1 MKDVNQEKPSV
12 IVDFS
17 HMGRK
22 ITGIERISEELF
34 SAAVLKQFNVMHT
47 RPATALGM
55 IKAQWLDIPLLARKN
70 PQAQLLFPGFPPSIL
85 ISMLFGKRV
94 VPYIHD
100 LFLLERPKELNIRA
114 RLYMRPS
121 FIYAIKNLKIFFVN
135 SQTTA
140 DHLAKVARPDARIY
154 KLRPRA
160 ENIFKFEFKERY
172 LPEGNTALKIVM
184 LGTLEPRKNYLFA
197 AKITQQLS
205 AQLGRPVELHIS
217 GREGWGGVPEM
228 LKPYSH
234 VQYHGYLAMDEL
246 RNLVDSS
253 HLFLCTSLDEG
264 LGLPLLEVLYS
275 GIPIIASDIAVFN
288 EVTANTRSIL
298 ISNSNEAAACQA
310 IVAKLADGQFFEAS
324 GRDAKNAIEM
334 WNAQVLKDKEL
345 VFSRVLA
352 KWMDTE
358 EY

>member
-1 MKDVNQEKPSV
+1 MKAKNSDNPGL

-34 SAAVLKQFNVMHT
+34 SPSALKKFNVLHT
-47 RPATALGM
+47 KPATALGM

-70 PQAQLLFPGFPPSIL
+70 PQAQILFPGFPPSIL

-100 LFLLERPKELNIRA
+100 LFLLERPEELNIRA

-121 FIYAIKNLKIFFVN
+121 FIYAIKNLKMFFVN

-140 DHLAKVARPDARIY
+140 DNLARVTRPDAKIY

-160 ENIFKFEFKERY
+160 ENVFSLNFKDRS
-172 LPEGNTALKIVM
+172 LPAGNAPLKMMM

-197 AKITQQLS
+197 AQMTQQLS

-217 GREGWGGVPEM
+217 GREGWGNVLET
-228 LKPYSH
+228 LKPYPH
-234 VQYHGYLAMDEL
+234 IKYHGYLSINEL
-246 RNLVDSS
+246 RDLLDTS

-275 GIPIIASDIAVFN
+275 GIPIIASDIPVFK
-288 EVTANTRSIL
+288 EVTTNTKSIL
-298 ISNSNEAAACQA
+298 ISNSNAAAACQA
-310 IVAKLADGQFFEAS
+310 IVEKLINDQIFEESA
-324 GRDAKNAIEM
+324 AYAQNAIEM
-334 WNAQVLKDKEL
+334 WNKQALQDQEL
-345 VFSRVLA
+345 SFYRVLA
-352 KWMDTE
+352 E
-358 EY
+358 

>member
-1 MKDVNQEKPSV
+1 MKANNSENPSL

-34 SAAVLKQFNVMHT
+34 SPSVLKKFNVMHT
-47 RPATALGM
+47 KPATALGM

-70 PQAQLLFPGFPPSIL
+70 PQAQILFPGFPPSIL

-100 LFLLERPKELNIRA
+100 LFLLERPEELNIRA

-121 FIYAIKNLKIFFVN
+121 FIYAIKNLKMFFVN

-140 DHLAKVARPDARIY
+140 DNLAKVTCPDARIY

-160 ENIFKFEFKERY
+160 ENVFSLDFKERS
-172 LPEGNTALKIVM
+172 LPAGNAPLKIMM

-197 AKITQQLS
+197 AQMTQQLS

-217 GREGWGGVPEM
+217 GREGWGNVLET
-228 LKPYSH
+228 LKPYPH
-234 VQYHGYLAMDEL
+234 IKYHGYLSIDEL
-246 RNLVDSS
+246 QDLLDTS

-275 GIPIIASDIAVFN
+275 GIPIIASDIPVFK
-288 EVTANTRSIL
+288 EVTANAKSVL
-298 ISNSNEAAACQA
+298 ISNSNEYEASCSIAAA
-310 IVAKLADGQFFEAS
+310 IHDGSIFETSITA
-324 GRDAKNAIEM
+324 AKNAIES
-334 WNAQVLKDKEL
+334 WNTLAQHDRKRAFSMVLPK
-345 VFSRVLA
+345 
-352 KWMDTE
+352 
-358 EY
+358 